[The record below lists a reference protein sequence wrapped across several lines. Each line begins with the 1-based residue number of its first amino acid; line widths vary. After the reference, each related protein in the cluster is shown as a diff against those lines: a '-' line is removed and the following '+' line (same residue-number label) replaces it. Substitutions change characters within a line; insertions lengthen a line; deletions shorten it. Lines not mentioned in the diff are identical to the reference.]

1 MSDAVDRG
9 RECGRQS
16 AARRANATIPV
27 AKMAALFMV
36 HPKGGQASASL
47 SKT

>member
-1 MSDAVDRG
+1 MSEAVDGG
-9 RECGRQS
+9 RWRGRQS
-16 AARRANATIPV
+16 AARRASATIPV

-36 HPKGGQASASL
+36 HPKGGRASASL